1 MNPPK
6 VTSEQRLFIIRS
18 DGYIF
23 GGGGNAPLDAISAD
37 VSLPEI
43 PPNDRLWSSVAVK
56 AYATGQRPDP
66 ADVFRRV
73 VDTVDR
79 FLDFNKSLADQRTM
93 AELVGCYIMATWL
106 LDAFNVIGFLWP
118 NGDRG
123 SGKTQLLVVI
133 AELAY
138 LGQLILSGGSFAS
151 LRDMADYGAT
161 LAFDD
166 AEGLSD
172 PKKTDPD
179 KRALLLAGNRRG
191 NTVPVKESTGD
202 RGWRTRYV
210 NTFCPRLFS
219 ATRLP
224 DPILASRTI
233 VIPLIRTPDKYRANA
248 DPAEFKLWPHDR
260 RKLIDDLWA
269 VGLVSSSRTISIRK
283 RSQRRITACRS
294 QP

>member
-1 MNPPK
+1 MTLEALIESPRPEIQPADPLVELLDAAPMRITRPLTLINSMAYAATWLPVKVTLTETKNKQGQIVKLNPPK

-133 AELAY
+133 AE
-138 LGQLILSGGSFAS
+138 
-151 LRDMADYGAT
+151 
-161 LAFDD
+161 
-166 AEGLSD
+166 
-172 PKKTDPD
+172 
-179 KRALLLAGNRRG
+179 
-191 NTVPVKESTGD
+191 
-202 RGWRTRYV
+202 W
-210 NTFCPRLFS
+210 
-219 ATRLP
+219 
-224 DPILASRTI
+224 PILDS
-233 VIPLIRTPDKYRANA
+233 
-248 DPAEFKLWPHDR
+248 
-260 RKLIDDLWA
+260 
-269 VGLVSSSRTISIRK
+269 
-283 RSQRRITACRS
+283 
-294 QP
+294 